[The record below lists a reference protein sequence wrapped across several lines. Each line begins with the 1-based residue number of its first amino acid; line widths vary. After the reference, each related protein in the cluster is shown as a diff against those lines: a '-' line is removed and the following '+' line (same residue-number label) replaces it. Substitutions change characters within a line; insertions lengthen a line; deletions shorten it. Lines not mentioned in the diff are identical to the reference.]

1 MGYSI
6 WFNVQD
12 VDLTKKV
19 VVKFQNRTVTGLLNV
34 ILKGQPLT
42 YEINGK
48 MIQIRRQATGAQR
61 DDSHHQVTGKVT
73 DANDG
78 QPLIGCN
85 VRVKDKNIATIT
97 DIDGNYSIKIGEND
111 VLVFSYIGY
120 ETKQK
125 MPGSS
130 SKMDITLS
138 NSSVSLEDVVVT
150 GYQVIKK
157 YNVTGAVN
165 TINSK
170 DIELRSSNS
179 LQGILE
185 GAVPGLTV
193 YNNEYRIRGGAS
205 LNSGNK
211 PLFIVDDFEVEELP
225 ENMDMV
231 ESITVL
237 KDAAAAAIWG
247 SRAAN
252 GVVVITTKKG
262 KANDFRISYSG
273 NVKVSAQ
280 PDFDDLHRVNSEQL
294 IDFDRTAF
302 LGGYYFPGYFD
313 YSKNGYSLSQEIIND
328 YTLDDMNDLTAQQL
342 AAMDSRLGKLATNY
356 NRKQIEDNLLRS
368 ALQHHHMLSISGG
381 TDKVNYFLSG
391 SFIGGHSSYIGDSNQ
406 SININ
411 SRTSY
416 KILPFLTLRSDIIA
430 NFVKND
436 NGYSSLSSDI
446 YNLYPFQMLLD
457 ENNNRI
463 ADYSSFNHEY
473 SKTMVS
479 QYGYY
484 DQGKNLLDE
493 VDMANDKTN
502 GVNYKV
508 RVGADFKIISGLS
521 VSADYQYEKSLNTHK
536 NIISKKSYDGRTLIN
551 SMAVPNS
558 TNTLTYNIPNSDI
571 LDHQQATT
579 DAWILKFGAT
589 LSRSFGTDKQHY
601 VNAVAG
607 FEMRSRHY
615 YMEKYRK
622 LG

>member
-1 MGYSI
+1 MEYKVNNVLRNSYFCLNNIYFPCRYIYGLLLLFFMLFPAEVTTVSAQSNSGTAETQTLSVKEALEQVKVRMGYSI

-12 VDLTKKV
+12 VDLTKRV
-19 VVKFQNRTVTGLLNV
+19 VVKFQNRTVTELLNV

-48 MIQIRRQATGAQR
+48 MIQIRRQATGAQK
-61 DDSHHQVTGKVT
+61 DDKYHLVTGKVT

-111 VLVFSYIGY
+111 VLIFSYIGY
-120 ETKQK
+120 GTKQK

-130 SKMDITLS
+130 SKMNISLS
-138 NSSVSLEDVVVT
+138 NNSISLDDVVVT
-150 GYQVIKK
+150 GYQVMKK

-294 IDFDRTAF
+294 IDYDRAAF
-302 LGGYYFPGYFD
+302 LGGYYFPGYFG
-313 YSKNGYSLSQEIIND
+313 YNTNGYSLSQEIIND
-328 YTLDDMNDLTAQQL
+328 YTLDDMSMLTEAQL

-479 QYGYY
+479 
-484 DQGKNLLDE
+484 
-493 VDMANDKTN
+493 
-502 GVNYKV
+502 
-508 RVGADFKIISGLS
+508 
-521 VSADYQYEKSLNTHK
+521 
-536 NIISKKSYDGRTLIN
+536 
-551 SMAVPNS
+551 
-558 TNTLTYNIPNSDI
+558 
-571 LDHQQATT
+571 
-579 DAWILKFGAT
+579 
-589 LSRSFGTDKQHY
+589 
-601 VNAVAG
+601 
-607 FEMRSRHY
+607 
-615 YMEKYRK
+615 
-622 LG
+622 